1 MSEFCIIGSGI
12 SGATIA
18 NLLNKRYSVILFDK
32 ARGPGG
38 RASFKRI
45 KGKTGFDHGT
55 QYISP
60 KTKEFKK
67 FTKDL
72 IKKRILKVWRGKHVF
87 LSSKKKEDKKHLKV
101 IGKNGNNDISK
112 HLLKKINCNYHS
124 ELKKIYYK
132 NKLWYLLF
140 DDGKLRSFKNLILT
154 CPFPQ
159 LKKLSKK
166 FINNSFLRKSI
177 KMDANI
183 TTMIAI
189 KKNKNSN
196 SSYLFE
202 DSILGWAGN
211 ENSKKRFK
219 SKYDLWTLQSTFKW
233 ANKKI
238 NKNKNNKKE
247 NSQIMIDKFF
257 KLSNIKKTKIYYSLN
272 HGWRYSSN
280 SRPFKI
286 KSFWDPRKR
295 LGVCADWFVGPRL
308 ESGWISAHDLFRKI
322 SREIN

>member
-1 MSEFCIIGSGI
+1 MSNICVIGSGI

-18 NLLNKRYSVILFDK
+18 NLLSKKHSVVLFDK

-45 KGKTGFDHGT
+45 KDKIGFDHGT

-67 FTKDL
+67 FTKIL
-72 IKKRILKVWRGKHVF
+72 IKKKILKIWGGKHIF
-87 LSSKKKEDKKHLKV
+87 LNSKKKEDKKHLKI

-112 HLLKKINCNYHS
+112 YLLKKINCNYQN
-124 ELKKIYYK
+124 ELKEIDYK
-132 NKLWYLLF
+132 NKFWHLSF
-140 DDGKLRSFKNLILT
+140 ADGKVRSFKSIILT

-166 FINNSFLRKSI
+166 FIKKSFINRSL

-189 KKNKNSN
+189 KKNKRSN
-196 SSYLFE
+196 SSYFFE

-219 SKYDLWTLQSTFKW
+219 FKYDLWTLQSTFSW

-238 NKNKNNKKE
+238 NQNKDNKKE
-247 NSQIMIDKFF
+247 NSKTMINKFF
-257 KLSNIKKTKIYYSLN
+257 QLSKIKKTKIIYTLN
-272 HGWRYSSN
+272 HGWKYSSN
-280 SRPFKI
+280 SKPFKI
-286 KSFWDPRKR
+286 KSYWDPKKR

-308 ESGWISAHDLFRKI
+308 ESGWISAHDLFKKI
-322 SREIN
+322 SN